1 MRYPKPSDF
10 QPEIHFPSDW
20 PVKRKA
26 GTPRCRSWNPNK
38 GRQCKSSPVELSI
51 RCDSH
56 GGKTPSGLA
65 SPHTKTGI
73 YSKSLPVRLGIEYKA
88 LLELGVNLFR
98 IDDETAMIT
107 SLIQEQL
114 SRVEEGESGAA
125 WHRLKEIYDEM
136 AVIGGNPN
144 KTDSDIREFNALF
157 TQIGRTVNYGNMQ
170 WAARAEAARL
180 TDLKRK
186 LVNDE
191 RRDQAAKHQ
200 AMSFDRVMLLLAAV
214 VHGFK
219 TALDEHV
226 ADDKARKAVL
236 TDAQG
241 TLNKVVRQ

>member
-1 MRYPKPSDF
+1 
-10 QPEIHFPSDW
+10 
-20 PVKRKA
+20 
-26 GTPRCRSWNPNK
+26 
-38 GRQCKSSPVELSI
+38 
-51 RCDSH
+51 
-56 GGKTPSGLA
+56 
-65 SPHTKTGI
+65 
-73 YSKSLPVRLGIEYKA
+73 
-88 LLELGVNLFR
+88 
-98 IDDETAMIT
+98 
-107 SLIQEQL
+107 
-114 SRVEEGESGAA
+114 
-125 WHRLKEIYDEM
+125 
-136 AVIGGNPN
+136 
-144 KTDSDIREFNALF
+144 
-157 TQIGRTVNYGNMQ
+157 MQ
-170 WAARAEAARL
+170 WVARAEAARL

>member
-1 MRYPKPSDF
+1 MAQCTAKSK
-10 QPEIHFPSDW
+10 QS
-20 PVKRKA
+20 
-26 GTPRCRSWNPNK
+26 GQ
-38 GRQCKSSPVELSI
+38 QCKRNSATGKKVCSM
-51 RCDSH
+51 H

-73 YSKSLPVRLGIEYKA
+73 YSKSLPIRLGTEYET
-88 LLELGVNLFR
+88 LLKLGADLFR

-107 SLIQEQL
+107 TMIQEQL
-114 SRVEEGESGAA
+114 GRIEEGESGAA
-125 WHRLKEIYDEM
+125 WHRLKEIYDKM
-136 AVIGGNPN
+136 AIIGGNPN
-144 KTDSDIREFNALF
+144 KTDSDIKEFNALF

-219 TALDEHV
+219 IALDEHV